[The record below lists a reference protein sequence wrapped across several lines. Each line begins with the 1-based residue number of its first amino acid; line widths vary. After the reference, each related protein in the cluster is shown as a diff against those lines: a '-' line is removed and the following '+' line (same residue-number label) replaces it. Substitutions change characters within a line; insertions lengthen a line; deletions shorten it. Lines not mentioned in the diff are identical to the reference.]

1 MAKKSAPK
9 KVAPQQKRD
18 DYTFGR
24 PSEYRDE
31 YCDLLVEWMAKGNP
45 FCTFGKCI
53 VEHYGLLKNQAPCE
67 ATLYAWVHMY
77 PDFLEAKKIGKIYE
91 RDMWENLQKRTAL
104 TGEGNITAII
114 HALKNKFRASYGERE
129 QHIKLNA
136 SMDVKQ
142 LVANMQPE
150 QISQLVAAI
159 EAKTLELEA
168 GKNENS

>member
-9 KVAPQQKRD
+9 KPPVVRFP
-18 DYTFGR
+18 DYVTGR
-24 PSEYRDE
+24 PPDFRIE
-31 YCDLLVEWMAKGNP
+31 YCDLLIEWMAKGNP
-45 FCTFGKCI
+45 FCTFGKFI
-53 VEHYGLLKNQAPCE
+53 VEHYNLPKKDAPCE
-67 ATLYAWVHMY
+67 ATLHNWAIKF
-77 PDFLEAKKIGKIYE
+77 PEFLEAKKIGKIYE

-114 HALKNKFRASYGERE
+114 HALKNKFRKSYGERE

-159 EAKTLELEA
+159 EAKTLELEV